1 MKTRVNLKYF
11 VTDRSYGRI
20 SLHKLKDQIK
30 KSNKVGIFVES
41 LILYFYWIF
50 LGLHQF
56 FLSREYNE
64 HYTILSTLNF
74 FLKNEYSL
82 PPDTHT

>member
-41 LILYFYWIF
+41 LILYFY
-50 LGLHQF
+50 
-56 FLSREYNE
+56 
-64 HYTILSTLNF
+64 
-74 FLKNEYSL
+74 
-82 PPDTHT
+82 

>member
-11 VTDRSYGRI
+11 VTDCSYGHI

-41 LILYFYWIF
+41 LILYFY
-50 LGLHQF
+50 
-56 FLSREYNE
+56 
-64 HYTILSTLNF
+64 
-74 FLKNEYSL
+74 
-82 PPDTHT
+82 